1 MKMLILAGAS
11 AMALTTVGCSQ
22 AARTGAITTGRLD
35 CPSEQG
41 QLQRVSAAADGKA
54 CLYRI
59 GSGTEVSLR
68 LMPLVNGDATATL
81 ASVEGELKAIAESGK
96 ISGNSKPETALAT
109 EAAKVRAEAD
119 ADAAG
124 GADGDIK
131 VDDIDKSIEA
141 EVNAKLK
148 EKGID
153 VDNHGSGDT
162 TRINLPGIHI
172 TADGDNANVRV
183 GPIHVDARG
192 DTATIRSLETV
203 RLRGEGFSREKRGI
217 RAMLIYAG
225 DNLPNGYRYVGYSAS
240 GRKTG
245 PLAVAIVKSKS
256 EDGFHGDIHGD
267 INRLVRRN
275 GGT

>member
-1 MKMLILAGAS
+1 MKILILAGAS
-11 AMALTTVGCSQ
+11 VFALSTLGCSQ
-22 AARTGAITTGRLD
+22 AARTDATVSGRLN

-41 QLQRVSAAADGKA
+41 QLERVSAAPDGKS

-59 GSGTEVSLR
+59 GSGTEVNLK
-68 LMPLVNGDATATL
+68 LIPLVNGNATATL
-81 ASVEGELKAIAESGK
+81 ATIEGELKAIAESGK
-96 ISGNSKPETALAT
+96 PSAKSKPESALAT
-109 EAAKVRAEAD
+109 EAAKISAEAK
-119 ADAAG
+119 ADAQTG
-124 GADGDIK
+124 TDDDTK

-148 EKGID
+148 EKGIE
-153 VDNHGSGDT
+153 VDNQGEHDT
-162 TRINLPGIHI
+162 ARVDLPGIHI
-172 TADGDNANVRV
+172 TADGDNADVRV

-203 RLRGEGFSREKRGI
+203 RLRGEGLSREKRGI

-225 DNLPNGYRYVGYSAS
+225 DNLPNGYRFVGYSAS
-240 GRKTG
+240 GRKSG
-245 PLAVAIVKSKS
+245 PLVVAIVKSKS